1 MIGIEFGKA
10 IRLLV
15 LKMPKMNRYVKIFK
29 VREEDKSKN
38 NKLMSFRI
46 DNEKLIEK

>member
-1 MIGIEFGKA
+1 
-10 IRLLV
+10 
-15 LKMPKMNRYVKIFK
+15 MNRYVKIFK

-46 DNEKLIEK
+46 DNEKLIEKQNAVWTKIEDLKKRG